1 MSMLDEK
8 RIETLMMKVKDIK
21 TGFGNPRKIGKKEA
35 EELEESLEKYGDFG
49 LFLIDEHDNV
59 IAGNQR
65 LAILQRKDG
74 DIEVLCKRL
83 VGYTKSELRAINIKD
98 NTHSGEWDLEE
109 LAKWTADLNIDLG
122 VKLDNKDQMQKTI
135 KEMELIRFE
144 KYDYVLLVCR
154 NELDYNELI
163 RKLGIQGAKVSMGRN
178 RTIKGRAIWYDQIKA
193 QIVEGGAEDGPYT
206 NFKQK
211 VVIFAGASSSD
222 SFKKIRGNSYGM
234 WIATEINLHHDSAI
248 KEAFNRQL
256 AAKNRKIFWD
266 MNPEH
271 PKAPIYENYL
281 DVYDQKAKDG
291 TLKGSYNYAHFT
303 IFENVNITKERLE
316 EIVSQYDENS
326 IWYVRDILGK
336 RSIAEGLVYT
346 QFASLAAMAD
356 NPMKITVAQAQEMIK
371 KNELQGIVIGV
382 DFGGNGSGHSFV
394 ASAPTVGYGKLVALM
409 SELHKEELDPD
420 ALGKIFLDFVKKVIS
435 LFGGVSKV
443 YCDSAEQ
450 VLIRGLRTA
459 MARAAMGDI
468 KVGNARKD
476 RINDRIFCFA
486 SLVAQGRFAYTELCD
501 TLEDALSM
509 AVWRPNTV
517 ELERLDDG
525 TSDIDTLDGFE
536 YSYERDIRNYLK
548 TQAG

>member
-1 MSMLDEK
+1 MFNFGEGHKEYIRRCRFCTFNILEGAVRSG
-8 RIETLMMKVKDIK
+8 K
-21 TGFGNPRKIGKKEA
+21 TVDNVFAFAQELKTTPDKIHLATGSTMGNAKLNIGDANGFGLEWIFRGQCHWGKYKDMEA
-35 EELEESLEKYGDFG
+35 
-49 LFLIDEHDNV
+49 LI
-59 IAGNQR
+59 
-65 LAILQRKDG
+65 
-74 DIEVLCKRL
+74 
-83 VGYTKSELRAINIKD
+83 IN
-98 NTHSGEWDLEE
+98 
-109 LAKWTADLNIDLG
+109 
-122 VKLDNKDQMQKTI
+122 
-135 KEMELIRFE
+135 
-144 KYDYVLLVCR
+144 
-154 NELDYNELI
+154 
-163 RKLGIQGAKVSMGRN
+163 
-178 RTIKGRAIWYDQIKA
+178 
-193 QIVEGGAEDGPYT
+193 GPYT

-234 WIATEINLHHDSAI
+234 WIATEINLHHDTAI

-291 TLKGSYNYAHFT
+291 TLKGGYNYAHFT

-346 QFASLAAMAD
+346 QFASLAAMAN

-371 KNELQGIVIGV
+371 RNELQGITIGV

-394 ASAPTVGYGKLVALM
+394 ASAPTVGYGKLVALV

-420 ALGKIFLDFVKKVIS
+420 SLGQVFLAFVKKVIK
-435 LFGGVSKV
+435 LFGGVSKA

-476 RINDRIFCFA
+476 RINDRIFCFT

-536 YSYERDIRNYLK
+536 YSYERDIRNYIK